1 MKDHR
6 PWPVNLQP
14 VELASSQPPMSDL
27 IPTAVSAEGY
37 SDESFW
43 DKVSRFAKKA
53 GREVVE
59 KALWLHYAAQDEKTP
74 VWAKTTIYGAL
85 AYFILPTDAIP
96 DFIPGAGFTDDLGAL
111 VAAVT
116 TVAIYITP
124 EVRER
129 AAGQV
134 QKWFGPEDE
143 QVG

>member
-1 MKDHR
+1 M
-6 PWPVNLQP
+6 
-14 VELASSQPPMSDL
+14 SQM
-27 IPTAVSAEGY
+27 IPKAVEGY

-59 KALWLHYAAQDEKTP
+59 KALWLHYAAQHKDTP

-96 DFIPGAGFTDDLGAL
+96 DFLPGVGFTDDLGAL

-124 EVRER
+124 EVKER
-129 AAGQV
+129 ATNQILT
-134 QKWFGPEDE
+134 WFGPDDDSI
-143 QVG
+143 